1 MYAASRRLCGGS
13 AGSPLLGLR
22 YMCLRSL
29 STSFREE
36 KDTFGPILVPSDKF
50 VFSSLIFY
58 CLIATYDFNES
69 MLVNCNDPY
78 LVSCMNHFRH
88 LALSRF
94 QYQNEL
100 NLISVA

>member
-1 MYAASRRLCGGS
+1 MMMYAASRRLCGGS

-50 VFSSLIFY
+50 VFL
-58 CLIATYDFNES
+58 
-69 MLVNCNDPY
+69 P
-78 LVSCMNHFRH
+78 
-88 LALSRF
+88 
-94 QYQNEL
+94 
-100 NLISVA
+100 

>member
-1 MYAASRRLCGGS
+1 MFCFFFFFEGLSRREMMMYAASRRLCGGS

-50 VFSSLIFY
+50 VFL
-58 CLIATYDFNES
+58 
-69 MLVNCNDPY
+69 P
-78 LVSCMNHFRH
+78 
-88 LALSRF
+88 
-94 QYQNEL
+94 
-100 NLISVA
+100 